1 MLLYDKI
8 YYTLHRMTLKLA
20 DMFSMERETPRTEVV
35 LMLSLLTAINIITI
49 LGLLGVFIGKSVFPD
64 KKNYLMIMLSPIV
77 ALNFLSIFYKQRYK
91 KIEEDLLPQWS
102 TEKNKNILITVLYIV
117 FTIAFF
123 MLTLQ
128 DIKNHAIPLHGAR
141 LWLLW

>member
-1 MLLYDKI
+1 MLLYDRI
-8 YYTLHRMTLKLA
+8 YYTLYRMTLKLA
-20 DMFSMERETPRTEVV
+20 DMFSVERETPRTEVV

-64 KKNYLMIMLSPIV
+64 KKIYGMIMLSPIV

-91 KIEEDLLPQWS
+91 KIEEDLLPEWS
-102 TEKNKNILITVLYIV
+102 TEKNKNILITVLYII

-123 MLTLQ
+123 MLTV
-128 DIKNHAIPLHGAR
+128 
-141 LWLLW
+141 